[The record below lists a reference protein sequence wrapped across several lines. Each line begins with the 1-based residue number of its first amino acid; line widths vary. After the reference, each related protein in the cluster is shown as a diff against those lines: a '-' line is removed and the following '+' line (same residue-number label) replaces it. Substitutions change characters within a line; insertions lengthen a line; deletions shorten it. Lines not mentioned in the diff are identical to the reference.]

1 VRWRACSDD
10 RGVRREDRPPFVLLR
25 GAWLG
30 GWAWRDVARR
40 PEPELGFRCHEAI
53 EVVQGTILD
62 EVTSPRMRRAIGVVW
77 VDDQQADPR
86 VGGHFASLLT
96 LPRSVT
102 HAHSPS

>member
-1 VRWRACSDD
+1 MR
-10 RGVRREDRPPFVLLR
+10 
-25 GAWLG
+25 
-30 GWAWRDVARR
+30 
-40 PEPELGFRCHEAI
+40 HEAI

-62 EVTSPRMRRAIGVVW
+62 EVDLSPDEEVAIGVVW

-86 VGGHFASLLT
+86 VGGHVASLLT